1 MTPAER
7 AGAEAEMP
15 SAATVARC
23 RENWQALNERV
34 AAACRQAGRE
44 ADSVCVIG
52 VTKYV
57 GLPLTRAVLAAGCR
71 DLGESRPQAL
81 WDKAAAFGSAEV
93 PFRWHL
99 IGHLQRNKV
108 VRTLA
113 VRPLIHTVDSERLAA
128 AISREA
134 VATGSEAE
142 LLVEVNLSAEAGRS
156 GIQPEAAVEVV
167 RRVVDLPGLRLRGL
181 MGMASHPEAGRDAR
195 REFASLRQLRD
206 RLAEQL
212 PEAGGLY
219 QLSMGMSGDFEAAI
233 LEGSTMV
240 RIGSALFEGLL

>member
-7 AGAEAEMP
+7 AGADAEMP
-15 SAATVARC
+15 SPATVARC
-23 RENWQALNERV
+23 RENWQALNDRA

-44 ADSVCVIG
+44 ADTVCVIG

-57 GLPLTRAVLAAGCR
+57 GLPLTRAVWAAGCH

-81 WDKAAAFGSAEV
+81 WDKAAAFTAEQ
-93 PFRWHL
+93 PPLRWHL

-108 VRTLA
+108 IRTLA
-113 VRPLIHTVDSERLAA
+113 VRPLIHTVDSERLAV

-134 VATGSEAE
+134 VAAGSEAE
-142 LLVEVNLSAEAGRS
+142 VLVEVNLSADAGRS
-156 GIQPEAAVEVV
+156 GVQPEAVAELV
-167 RRVVDLPGLRLRGL
+167 RRVVDLPGLRLQGL
-181 MGMASHPEAGRDAR
+181 MGMASHPEAGCDPR

-212 PEAGGLY
+212 PEAGGLP